1 MAITLP
7 DARQLP
13 DEVIHELRLRA
24 LRGYEMGLSQSDV
37 AEMLGV
43 ARETMSRWWSAY
55 QAHGLDGLP
64 DERTGRPLGSGR
76 TLTDEQDAH
85 IQQLIDENSPD
96 KLGIAAP
103 LWSRGG
109 VRDLIH
115 KEYGIWMAVR
125 TVG

>member
-24 LRGYEMGLSQSDV
+24 LRGYEVGLSQGDV

-43 ARETMSRWWSAY
+43 ARETVSRWWSAY
-55 QAHGLDGLP
+55 QADGLDGLP

-76 TLTDEQDAH
+76 MLTDEQAAH
-85 IQQLIDENSPD
+85 IQQLIDQHSPQQ
-96 KLGIAAP
+96 LAIPAP
-103 LWSRGG
+103 LWSRG
-109 VRDLIH
+109 
-115 KEYGIWMAVR
+115 AVR
-125 TVG
+125 E